1 MKKISRKS
9 FLKLASAAAM
19 SGITAGALAA
29 CNAASGSTAA
39 SSAAAKYT
47 PGTYTA
53 TAKGMS
59 DITMTATFSETAI
72 TDIQLDLS
80 GETDSIGQA
89 AKDDLIKQLL
99 EAQNSTIDAVPPM
112 ACVMQS
118 FMHCFTASL
127 VMVAP
132 DTASMVLF

>member
-47 PGTYTA
+47 R
-53 TAKGMS
+53 
-59 DITMTATFSETAI
+59 
-72 TDIQLDLS
+72 
-80 GETDSIGQA
+80 
-89 AKDDLIKQLL
+89 
-99 EAQNSTIDAVPPM
+99 VPTLPRPR
-112 ACVMQS
+112 A
-118 FMHCFTASL
+118 
-127 VMVAP
+127 
-132 DTASMVLF
+132 

>member
-59 DITMTATFSETAI
+59 DITMTAPSAR
-72 TDIQLDLS
+72 QP
-80 GETDSIGQA
+80 
-89 AKDDLIKQLL
+89 LL
-99 EAQNSTIDAVPPM
+99 TSSWICPVRPTP
-112 ACVMQS
+112 
-118 FMHCFTASL
+118 L
-127 VMVAP
+127 VRPQRM
-132 DTASMVLF
+132 T